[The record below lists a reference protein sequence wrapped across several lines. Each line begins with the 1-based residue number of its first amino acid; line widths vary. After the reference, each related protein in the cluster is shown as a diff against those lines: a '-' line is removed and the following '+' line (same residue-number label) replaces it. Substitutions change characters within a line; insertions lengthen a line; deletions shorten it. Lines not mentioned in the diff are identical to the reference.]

1 MFNKILDGKNILV
14 TGGTGSFGHQIT
26 DELLKYAPNEI
37 VIFSRDE
44 DKQYRMKMDYGHHKN
59 IKFMIGDVR
68 DSHRIRKACRGIDLV
83 FHAAALKQVPS
94 NEDHP
99 LEAVKTNIEGAY
111 NVSQAAIDME
121 VDKVVAISTDKAVK
135 PVNVMGMT
143 KAIQERIMLSENSNK
158 HDTKFVC
165 VRYGNVVGS
174 RGSVVPLFKKKIDE
188 GKPLPIT
195 DSRMTRYILTLPE
208 SIELVFTAAAQGNA
222 GDLFVKKMPA
232 STVVD
237 LARVMGHD
245 LGGKSDYPM
254 EFTGI
259 RPGEKIH
266 EVLVSEEELVRTRDI
281 GDYYVIVPYWRSSE
295 IAKPPMKSE
304 YTSENTER
312 LDHNGIRNV
321 LQKAG
326 FLKT

>member
-1 MFNKILDGKNILV
+1 MFNKLLDGKNILV
-14 TGGTGSFGHQIT
+14 TGGTGSFGHQII
-26 DELLKYAPNEI
+26 DELLKYSANEI

-44 DKQYRMKMDYGHHKN
+44 DKQYRMKLDYGHHSHV
-59 IKFMIGDVR
+59 KFMIGDVR
-68 DSHRIRKACRGIDLV
+68 DNQRLHKACRGIDLI

-111 NVSQAAIDME
+111 NVTQAAIDMG
-121 VDKVVAISTDKAVK
+121 VKKVVAVSTDKAVK

-158 HDTKFVC
+158 HDTQFVC

-195 DSRMTRYILTLPE
+195 DQRMTRYLLTLPE
-208 SIELVFTAAAQGNA
+208 SIDLVFTAAEQGRP

-237 LARVMGHD
+237 LARVMGYE
-245 LGGKSDYPM
+245 LGGRKDYPV

-266 EVLVSEEELVRTRDI
+266 EVLVSEEELIRTKDI
-281 GDYYVIVPYWRSSE
+281 GNYYVIVPYWRAFE
-295 IAKPPMKSE
+295 VTKQPRDHE

-312 LDHNGIRNV
+312 LDHAGISSV
-321 LQKAG
+321 LKRAG
-326 FLKT
+326 WLK